1 MKDNPCHNINFQHN
15 TSCSLAFSLLNK
27 YWKKVGGGDSVDG
40 AIQSVVQSKF
50 LQLYINLDAIA
61 VSAANKTST
70 RELCQKLIEYIV

>member
-15 TSCSLAFSLLNK
+15 TSCSLALSLVNK
-27 YWKKVGGGDSVDG
+27 YWKKGGGGDSVDG

-61 VSAANKTST
+61 VSAVNKTSIT
-70 RELCQKLIEYIV
+70 EGCQKLVT